1 MTAGCLFEIVSAS
14 LVGDRPRWWCLSIS
28 EAETLVRSAGTVLTV
43 GDLHTEPCPDPQY
56 SWAIVRVALLDGDP
70 SLAHDAHALIGRTKL
85 MTPGPWSVNKC
96 DDDAGLI
103 SYQLQATNREADGLV
118 VGYCDE
124 ADDVGPARAN
134 AHGLVALRN
143 GVEGVLTRALAELA
157 RLRDE
162 LRARGGR

>member
-1 MTAGCLFEIVSAS
+1 MTAGCVFEIVSAS
-14 LVGDRPRWWCLSIS
+14 LVGSRPRWWCLSIS

-56 SWAIVRVALLDGDP
+56 SWAIVRVALLDGDAA
-70 SLAHDAHALIGRTKL
+70 LAADIGALLAAARK
-85 MTPGPWSVNKC
+85 MTPAPWDVHR
-96 DDDAGLI
+96 DDDNAGLI
-103 SYQLQATNREADGLV
+103 SYQLQATNVEADGLV

-124 ADDVGPARAN
+124 LDDVGSARAN
-134 AHGLVALRN
+134 AHGLIALRN
-143 GVEGVLTRALAELA
+143 GVEGVLARALAELA